1 MSLHL
6 AYTVH
11 FFYSFAQTGCLR
23 RWLDRRAGSPGV
35 ITSFF
40 CFNALSFSAMP
51 VRRQPLRLLAPLT
64 KKDIEA
70 KKKARHKR
78 LVTYIYKNM
87 QDSELQVFSLQECVA
102 RKVQQS
108 LDTYPGIVFK
118 PRISFP
124 FRSTCNMFCI
134 DRTLQEIQVL
144 QAHKLRAY
152 NSPSPTVASAIAII
166 NQSSNRSSNQ
176 SNNQSI
182 NVNPINQIN

>member
-1 MSLHL
+1 MLIRK
-6 AYTVH
+6 A
-11 FFYSFAQTGCLR
+11 FQI
-23 RWLDRRAGSPGV
+23 WLYIYIQEQAR
-35 ITSFF
+35 
-40 CFNALSFSAMP
+40 
-51 VRRQPLRLLAPLT
+51 RRQRRPRECDAAAQKDQLRISRHGEGGRHVPPHVLSRLFQLVAT
-64 KKDIEA
+64 KLV
-70 KKKARHKR
+70 KR

-87 QDSELQVFSLQECVA
+87 QDSELQVFPLQECVA

-144 QAHKLRAY
+144 QAHRLRAY
-152 NSPSPTVASAIAII
+152 NSPSPTIGSAIAII

-182 NVNPINQIN
+182 NVN